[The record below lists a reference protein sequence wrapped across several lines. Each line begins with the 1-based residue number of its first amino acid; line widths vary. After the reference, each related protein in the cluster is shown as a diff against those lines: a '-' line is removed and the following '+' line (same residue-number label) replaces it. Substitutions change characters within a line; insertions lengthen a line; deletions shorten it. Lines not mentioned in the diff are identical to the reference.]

1 MNTLSDEHAII
12 ERVRRRYYQP
22 GQFERGLKILAQEI
36 NDRSQRAAIARR
48 VSTLLREREASG
60 VEQERI
66 QDELK
71 AAAKEAR
78 DLDASSPFNAALQ
91 AAALLALKLS
101 SFHDCK
107 AAPAVL
113 QALLGCA
120 GAAEVVDRAIVVR
133 PEGRPETLGGW
144 RK

>member
-71 AAAKEAR
+71 AAAKEAC
-78 DLDASSPFNAALQ
+78 DLDASSPFNTALQ

-113 QALLGCA
+113 QALLEVA
-120 GAAEVVDRAIVVR
+120 GAA
-133 PEGRPETLGGW
+133 
-144 RK
+144 